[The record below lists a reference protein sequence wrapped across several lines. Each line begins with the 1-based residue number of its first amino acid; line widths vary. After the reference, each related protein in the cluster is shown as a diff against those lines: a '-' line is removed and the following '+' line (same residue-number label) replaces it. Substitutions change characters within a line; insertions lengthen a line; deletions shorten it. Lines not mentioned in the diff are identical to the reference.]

1 MDLYPLRKNRLR
13 ECLDQGWPSLGTHI
27 LSTWPT
33 ITELVGQTGQFDYI
47 EFVAEYAPWTMHD
60 LDNLGRAIELFPN
73 FSGMIKIEQFTRG
86 HLAMRAIGSGI
97 QNVLFADIRTADDA
111 QQCVRSVRAEHPDHL
126 GLHGVGLRRDSRT
139 LLYVGAKEWV
149 TALANSVVAV
159 MIEKREALEDLDSI
173 LGTPGIDMVQF
184 GPADYAMSTGL
195 SRLEDAEQI
204 REAEEHVIATALRHG
219 VVPRAEIAD
228 ARGAEYYLELGVRHF
243 CVGHDVG
250 ILHNWFSDQGAQM
263 RSLFGELTGDP
274 NIGDPNVGDPNGA
287 DPNGAGSND
296 DSSSDVASFDGNAVR
311 GEAIEGGPG
320 TDALATEAGDRAA
333 PGTHRAPY

>member
-1 MDLYPLRKNRLR
+1 VDLYPLRKNRLR
-13 ECLDQGWPSLGTHI
+13 ECLDQGRPSLGTHI

-111 QQCVRSVRAEHPDHL
+111 LHCVRSVRPEHPDHL

-149 TALANSVVAV
+149 TALAESVVAL
-159 MIEKREALEDLDSI
+159 MIEKREALENLDAI
-173 LGTPGIDMVQF
+173 VATPGVDMVQF
-184 GPADYAMSTGL
+184 GPADYALSTGL
-195 SRLEDAEQI
+195 SRLEDAEQV

-219 VVPRAEIAD
+219 VAPRAEIAD

-263 RSLFGELTGDP
+263 RSLFGDLT
-274 NIGDPNVGDPNGA
+274 GDPNVGDPNVGDPNVGDPNVGDPNDA
-287 DPNGAGSND
+287 DPN
-296 DSSSDVASFDGNAVR
+296 DG
-311 GEAIEGGPG
+311 
-320 TDALATEAGDRAA
+320 RAA

>member
-13 ECLDQGWPSLGTHI
+13 ECLEHGWPSLGTHL

-33 ITELVGQTGQFDYI
+33 VTELVGQTGQFDYI

-60 LDNLGRAIELFPN
+60 LDNLGRAIELFPD

-97 QNVLFADIRTADDA
+97 QNVLFADVRTAEDA
-111 QQCVRSVRAEHPDHL
+111 RHGVRSVRPEHPEHL
-126 GLHGVGLRRDSRT
+126 GLHGVGLRRDART
-139 LLYVGAKEWV
+139 VLYGGSKEWIA
-149 TALANSVVAV
+149 ALAGSVVALMV
-159 MIEKREALEDLDSI
+159 EKREALEDLDAI
-173 LGTPGIDMVQF
+173 LGTPGVDMVQF
-184 GPADYAMSTGL
+184 GPADYAMSMGL

-228 ARGAEYYLELGVRHF
+228 ARTAEYYLNLGVRHF

-250 ILHNWFSDQGAQM
+250 ILHNWFSDQGARM
-263 RSLFGELTGDP
+263 RSLFGELGTKEEGAAQGQISPEPPEP
-274 NIGDPNVGDPNGA
+274 NI
-287 DPNGAGSND
+287 
-296 DSSSDVASFDGNAVR
+296 
-311 GEAIEGGPG
+311 
-320 TDALATEAGDRAA
+320 RAQ
-333 PGTHRAPY
+333 Y